1 MRAFLTKGRT
11 QTASVW
17 ADVEQR
23 YTWVHRAAHL
33 LNNDKKQTAA
43 EVRQVYEDLLPGRQA
58 QQGKITAVGFF
69 QTSLDRKRAVVS
81 WNDGKGMRFR
91 EAWREAEQEALE

>member
-17 ADVEQR
+17 ADVEQG

-43 EVRQVYEDLLPGRQA
+43 EVRQVYEDEPGP
-58 QQGKITAVGFF
+58 
-69 QTSLDRKRAVVS
+69 
-81 WNDGKGMRFR
+81 
-91 EAWREAEQEALE
+91 

>member
-17 ADVEQR
+17 ADVEQG

-43 EVRQVYEDLLPGRQA
+43 EVRQVYEDLLATMEQA
-58 QQGKITAVGFF
+58 L
-69 QTSLDRKRAVVS
+69 TSS
-81 WNDGKGMRFR
+81 
-91 EAWREAEQEALE
+91 EALTALLATFRPRDDQLLGRPLSLLRFA